1 MADPKT
7 CPNAGKNANC
17 TCPYTDCARHGA
29 CCQCIAYHL
38 PQKQLPQCYVKAG
51 VRG

>member
-1 MADPKT
+1 MAQTTP
-7 CPNAGKNANC
+7 CPNAGKNQGC
-17 TCPYTDCARHGA
+17 TCPHTSCARHGA

-51 VRG
+51 M

>member
-1 MADPKT
+1 MADLKD
-7 CPNAGKNANC
+7 CPNAGKNPKC
-17 TCPYTDCARHGA
+17 TCSYTDCPRHGS
-29 CCQCIAYHL
+29 CCRCIAYHL